1 VIRIRAYARRR
12 MAERGVTEEDI
23 RWALRRPQRTAA
35 GSPGTIWVYGYA
47 RGRLLKVNVN
57 ADDQEYVRT
66 VAWADE

>member
-1 VIRIRAYARRR
+1 

-23 RWALRRPQRTAA
+23 QWALRRRQRTAA
-35 GSPGTIWVYGYA
+35 GSPGTIWVWGYA

>member
-1 VIRIRAYARRR
+1 MRDDVWRSVASPRKIF
-12 MAERGVTEEDI
+12 E
-23 RWALRRPQRTAA
+23 WALRRRQRIAA